1 MENNLMEKIVAL
13 AKRRG
18 FIYPG
23 SEIYGGLANT
33 YDYGPMGVELMRNIK
48 NTWWNHFVTQR
59 DDMYGLESS
68 ILMSPK
74 VWEASGHTASFTDVL
89 IDCKNC
95 KTRMRA
101 DHLIEDFLAEN
112 FKNPE
117 IYKNPI
123 TFREDLGFKKTKEL
137 QQQKVEGLN
146 TNQMDEIIQSLKI
159 PCPKCKKFDWTKTRR
174 FNLLFE
180 TKIGIVEDSQSLVY
194 LRGEIAQGMFV
205 NFKNVL
211 DTQSPKLPF
220 GLAQSGAAFRNEIT
234 LGKLIYRMLQF
245 NLAEFEY
252 FFDPETQDWN
262 ELFDYWK
269 KEMWNWSTNI
279 LGIKEEDLRWRPH
292 TDEERSHY
300 STRTE
305 DIEYKFP
312 WGFKELY
319 GLAYRTDF
327 DLKNHTEKSGVDLSY
342 RDPYSNKKF
351 IPHVIEPTFGMDRS
365 LLVIL
370 MNAYTE
376 EEKEGKTRTFLK
388 INPRIA
394 PYRAAVFP
402 LLHNKPELI
411 DKAKEVH
418 KMLKSEM
425 STAWDDRG
433 NIGKRYA
440 SQDEIGTPFCI
451 TVDFDT
457 LTDGAV
463 TVRDRDSAR
472 QERVK
477 IEDLK
482 RYLANKID

>member
-1 MENNLMEKIVAL
+1 MDNQNLMEKIVAL
-13 AKRRG
+13 TKRRG

-48 NTWWNHFVTQR
+48 NAWWEHFVHER
-59 DDMYGLESS
+59 DDIYGLDSS

-74 VWEASGHTASFTDVL
+74 VWEASGHTASFADVL

-95 KTRMRA
+95 KNRMRA
-101 DHLIEDFLAEN
+101 DHLIEDYFSE
-112 FKNPE
+112 KGEEIKVDGKTPE
-117 IYKNPI
+117 Q
-123 TFREDLGFKKTKEL
+123 L
-137 QQQKVEGLN
+137 
-146 TNQMDEIIQSLKI
+146 DEIIKEKKI
-159 PCPKCKKFDWTKTRR
+159 PCPNCKKFDWTATRH
-174 FNLLFE
+174 FNQLFE
-180 TKIGIVEDSQSLVY
+180 TKIGIVEDAKSLVY

-211 DTQSPKLPF
+211 DSQSPKLPF

-252 FFDPETQDWN
+252 FFDPESQDWN
-262 ELFDYWK
+262 ELFEYWK
-269 KEMWNWSTNI
+269 KEMMNWTVNI
-279 LGIKEEDLRWRPH
+279 LGIKEEDIRWREH
-292 TDEERSHY
+292 TDDERSHY

-327 DLKNHTEKSGVDLSY
+327 DLKNHTEKSGTDLSY
-342 RDPYSNKKF
+342 RDPFTNKKF

-365 LLVIL
+365 LLVVL

-376 EEKEGKTRTFLK
+376 EEKEGKVRTYLK

-394 PYRAAVFP
+394 PYKAAIFP
-402 LLHNKPELI
+402 LLHNKPELM
-411 DKAKEVH
+411 DKAQEIY
-418 KMLKSEM
+418 KMLKKQM
-425 STAWDDRG
+425 MVAWDARG

-457 LTDGAV
+457 LEDNAV
-463 TVRDRDSAR
+463 TVRDRDSGK

-477 IEDLK
+477 VEDLK
-482 RYLANKID
+482 QYLLGKMI

>member
-1 MENNLMEKIVAL
+1 MEDKTNLMEKIVAL
-13 AKRRG
+13 SKRRG

-48 NTWWNHFVTQR
+48 NAWWEHFVHAR
-59 DDMYGLESS
+59 DDMMGLESS

-95 KTRMRA
+95 QARTRA
-101 DHLIEDFLAEN
+101 DHLVEDFIASNKEARSSVVISD
-112 FKNPE
+112 K
-117 IYKNPI
+117 IS
-123 TFREDLGFKKTKEL
+123 TKEL
-137 QQQKVEGLN
+137 DEAFESGKVEGW
-146 TNQMDEIIQSLKI
+146 TPEKFDEFITLFKI
-159 PCPKCKKFDWTKTRR
+159 KCPNCKEYDWTKTRK

-180 TKIGIVEDSQSLVY
+180 TKIGIVEDTQSLVY

-234 LGKLIYRMLQF
+234 LGKSIFRMLQF
-245 NLAEFEY
+245 NLSEFEY
-252 FFDPETQDWN
+252 FFDPENQNWN
-262 ELFDYWK
+262 ELFEYWK
-269 KEMWNWSTNI
+269 KEMWNWTVNI
-279 LGIKEEDLRWRPH
+279 LGINESDLRWRAH

-312 WGFKELY
+312 WGFKEMY

-342 RDPYSNKKF
+342 RDPFTNKKF

-365 LLVIL
+365 LMVIL

-376 EEKEGKTRTFLK
+376 EEKEGKVRTFLK

-394 PYRAAVFP
+394 PFKAAVFP
-402 LLHNKPELI
+402 LLHNKPELM
-411 DKAKEVH
+411 DKAQVVYKMIKKE
-418 KMLKSEM
+418 MPA
-425 STAWDDRG
+425 AWDARG

-463 TVRDRDSAR
+463 TVRNRDTAT
-472 QERVK
+472 QER
-477 IEDLK
+477 IQIDNLLSFLK
-482 RYLANKID
+482 EKVL

>member
-1 MENNLMEKIVAL
+1 MEEKNDLMEKIVAL
-13 AKRRG
+13 SKRRG

-33 YDYGPMGVELMRNIK
+33 YDYGPMGVELLRNIK
-48 NTWWNHFVTQR
+48 NAWWEHFVHQR
-59 DDMYGLESS
+59 DDIFGLESS
-68 ILMSPK
+68 ILMNPK

-95 KTRMRA
+95 QSRMRA
-101 DHLIEDFLAEN
+101 DHLIEEFAAE
-112 FKNPE
+112 KGEE
-117 IYKNPI
+117 I
-123 TFREDLGFKKTKEL
+123 
-137 QQQKVEGLN
+137 KVEGLS
-146 TNQMDEIIQSLKI
+146 TEELDQIIQEKKI
-159 PCPKCKKFDWTKTRR
+159 PCPKCKKFDWTKTRK

-252 FFDPETQDWN
+252 FFDHETSDWN
-262 ELFDYWK
+262 EMFEYWK
-269 KEMWNWSTNI
+269 KEMWYWSVNI
-279 LGIKEEDLRWRPH
+279 MGIKEEDLRWRPH

-312 WGFKELY
+312 WGFKEIY

-342 RDPYSNKKF
+342 RDPMTNKKF

-365 LLVIL
+365 VLVVL

-376 EEKEGKTRTFLK
+376 EEKEGKVRTFLK

-394 PYRAAVFP
+394 PYKAAVFP
-402 LLHNKPELI
+402 LLHNKPELT
-411 DKAKEVH
+411 DKAQEVY
-418 KMLKSEM
+418 KMLKKEM
-425 STAWDDRG
+425 TVAWDARG

-463 TVRDRDSAR
+463 TVRDRDSAT
-472 QERVK
+472 QER
-477 IEDLK
+477 IQISELSAFI
-482 RYLANKID
+482 RNKTA

>member
-1 MENNLMEKIVAL
+1 MSDENSVNLMEKIVAL
-13 AKRRG
+13 SKRRG
-18 FIYPG
+18 FVYPG

-33 YDYGPMGVELMRNIK
+33 YDYGPMGVELLRNIK
-48 NTWWNHFVTQR
+48 NAWWEHFVHAR
-59 DDMYGLESS
+59 DDIFGLESS

-95 KTRMRA
+95 QTRMRA
-101 DHLIEDFLAEN
+101 DHLIEEN
-112 FKNPE
+112 ASE
-117 IYKNPI
+117 SG
-123 TFREDLGFKKTKEL
+123 EEV
-137 QQQKVEGLN
+137 KVEGLS
-146 TNQMDEIIQSLKI
+146 TEELDKIIQEKKI
-159 PCPKCKKFDWTKTRR
+159 PCPKCKKFDWTKTRK

-180 TKIGIVEDSQSLVY
+180 TKIGIVEDTQSLVY

-262 ELFDYWK
+262 ELFEYWK

-279 LGIKEEDLRWRPH
+279 LGIKEENLRWREH
-292 TDEERSHY
+292 TEDERSHY
-300 STRTE
+300 SKRTE

-327 DLKNHTEKSGVDLSY
+327 DLKSHTEKSGVDLSY
-342 RDPYSNKKF
+342 RDPATNKKF
-351 IPHVIEPTFGMDRS
+351 MPHVVEPTFGMDRS
-365 LLVIL
+365 LLVVL

-376 EEKEGKTRTFLK
+376 EEKEGKVRTFLK

-394 PYRAAVFP
+394 PFKAAVFP

-411 DKAKEVH
+411 DKAQEIYKTLKKEMPV
-418 KMLKSEM
+418 
-425 STAWDDRG
+425 AWDSRG

-440 SQDEIGTPFCI
+440 SQDEIGTPYCI

-457 LTDGAV
+457 LNDGAV
-463 TVRDRDSAR
+463 TVRDRDTAQ

-477 IEDLK
+477 IQDLK
-482 RYLANKID
+482 QYLINKID

>member
-1 MENNLMEKIVAL
+1 MEEKNDLMEKIVAL
-13 AKRRG
+13 CKRRG
-18 FIYPG
+18 FVYPG

-33 YDYGPMGVELMRNIK
+33 YDYGPMGVELLRNIR
-48 NTWWNHFVTQR
+48 NAWWEHFVHGR
-59 DDMYGLESS
+59 DDMFGLESS

-95 KTRMRA
+95 QSRMRA
-101 DHLIEDFLAEN
+101 DHLIEDFASEN
-112 FKNPE
+112 GEE
-117 IYKNPI
+117 I
-123 TFREDLGFKKTKEL
+123 
-137 QQQKVEGLN
+137 KVEGLS
-146 TNQMDEIIQSLKI
+146 TDELDKIIQEKKI
-159 PCPKCKKFDWTKTRR
+159 PCPKCKKFDWTKTRK

-220 GLAQSGAAFRNEIT
+220 GLAQTGAAFRNEIT

-262 ELFDYWK
+262 ELFEYWK
-269 KEMWNWSTNI
+269 KEMWSWSVDI
-279 LGIKEEDLRWRPH
+279 LGMREEDLRWRPH

-312 WGFKELY
+312 WGFKEVY

-342 RDPYSNKKF
+342 RDPYTNKKF

-365 LLVIL
+365 VLVVL

-376 EEKEGKTRTFLK
+376 EEKDGKTRTFLK

-394 PYRAAVFP
+394 PYKAAVFP

-411 DKAKEVH
+411 DKAQEVY
-418 KMLKSEM
+418 KMLKKDM
-425 STAWDDRG
+425 TIAWDARG

-457 LTDGAV
+457 LNDEAV
-463 TVRDRDSAR
+463 TVRDRDTAT
-472 QERVK
+472 QKRVK
-477 IEDLK
+477 IQELFDYLK
-482 RYLANKID
+482 AAAS